1 MNTAATDI
9 VSHEFIVMKNKPNA
23 NRAKGGTNRSLIDEP
38 CNEASEHFTLS
49 VLYTLGVK

>member
-1 MNTAATDI
+1 MNIAAIDI
-9 VSHEFIVMKNKPNA
+9 ANHEFIAMKNKPNA

-49 VLYTLGVK
+49 VLYIRLE